1 MNRSDAV
8 PYEPPKP
15 VISVIMANY
24 NCDAFLESAIRSVLN
39 QTNPA
44 IELILVDDGSRDRS
58 VEIAKAIAKEDGRLK
73 VFSGTRFGGPAP
85 VRNYALQQAKGDWIA
100 IVDSD
105 DLIRPDRLD
114 RMLQA
119 AEDTGADILI
129 DNLAVFQSDGPAN
142 ITTMFEGD
150 LRERPA
156 RIMESEYIKANML
169 YSRGSKLGYAK
180 PLIRRT
186 ALDTNQIRYNE
197 TMRIGEDYD
206 LIVRLLSAGARMMS
220 IPDVMYFYRK
230 HGNSISHRLDAVAL
244 DALEQTASEALRQPT
259 PHAEVTAAHAARLKS
274 IRRAVSFDRI
284 IVALKRKDLVAALRE
299 ISNNPSVIPLLR
311 LPVLH
316 RVLKRTGNPLVRSDP
331 RLEAELN
338 GLRAQGTA

>member
-1 MNRSDAV
+1 V
-8 PYEPPKP
+8 L
-15 VISVIMANY
+15 SVIMANY

-39 QTNPA
+39 QTTPA
-44 IELILVDDGSRDRS
+44 IDLLLVDDGSRDRS
-58 VEIAKAIAKEDGRLK
+58 VEIANTIAKEDGRLK

>member
-1 MNRSDAV
+1 
-8 PYEPPKP
+8 
-15 VISVIMANY
+15 
-24 NCDAFLESAIRSVLN
+24 
-39 QTNPA
+39 
-44 IELILVDDGSRDRS
+44 
-58 VEIAKAIAKEDGRLK
+58 
-73 VFSGTRFGGPAP
+73 
-85 VRNYALQQAKGDWIA
+85 
-100 IVDSD
+100 
-105 DLIRPDRLD
+105 
-114 RMLQA
+114 MLQA